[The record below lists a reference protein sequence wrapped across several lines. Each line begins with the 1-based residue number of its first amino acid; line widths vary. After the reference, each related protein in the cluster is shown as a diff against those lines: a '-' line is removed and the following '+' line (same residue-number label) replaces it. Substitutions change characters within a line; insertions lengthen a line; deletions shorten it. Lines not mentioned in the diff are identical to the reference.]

1 MATLRLKVDGIEAAV
16 LSEALSGTRL
26 SGVTVTPPFECDGEE
41 DLGEAS
47 VDLSAEQTPAQVS
60 ASLEALA
67 DEYGEETH
75 QRAACQGLAV
85 KVREAAASQL

>member
-26 SGVTVTPPFECDGEE
+26 SEVTVTPPIECDWEE

-47 VDLSAEQTPAQVS
+47 VSLSAEQTPAQVS

-85 KVREAAASQL
+85 KVMEAAASQL